1 MKEKIYVFLADGF
14 EEIEAL
20 GVVDILKRANF
31 QTVTVGINKESAQNG
46 KHNILH
52 KLIHSFC
59 FNKKSVQTGAHNI
72 KVQADILFEDADFSD
87 GAAFVLPGG
96 MPGSLNL
103 TKHIKLRKLLQE
115 KNLEKSLICAI
126 CAAPMALSQ
135 AGLLKGKT
143 FTMYPGMTSYLAA
156 GDMPTA
162 NGVETDD
169 NIITGK
175 GPGFFFE
182 FACAIAEKL
191 GHSAQVAALKKA
203 MFYGEK

>member
-20 GVVDILKRANF
+20 GVVDILKRAEL
-31 QTVTVGINKESAQNG
+31 QAVTVGINK
-46 KHNILH
+46 
-52 KLIHSFC
+52 
-59 FNKKSVQTGAHNI
+59 KSVQIGAHNI
-72 KVQADILFEDADFSD
+72 KVQSDILFEEADFSD
-87 GAAFVLPGG
+87 GIAFVLPGG

-103 TKHIKLRKLLQE
+103 TEHAELRKLLQE
-115 KNLEKSLICAI
+115 KNLENSLICAI

-162 NGVETDD
+162 SGVEIDG

-191 GHSAQVAALKKA
+191 GKSVQVAALKKA

>member
-20 GVVDILKRANF
+20 GVVDILKRAEL
-31 QTVTVGINKESAQNG
+31 QTVTVGINKKSIQNA
-46 KHNILH
+46 
-52 KLIHSFC
+52 
-59 FNKKSVQTGAHNI
+59 AHNI
-72 KVQADILFEDADFSD
+72 KVQSDILFEDANFSD
-87 GAAFVLPGG
+87 GAAFILPGG

-103 TKHIKLRKLLQE
+103 TEHTELHKLLQQ
-115 KNLEKSLICAI
+115 KNLENSLICAI

-135 AGLLKGKT
+135 AGLLKGKN
-143 FTMYPGMTSYLAA
+143 FTMYPGMTSYLAD
-156 GDMPTA
+156 GDMPDIA
-162 NGVETDD
+162 GVVTDG